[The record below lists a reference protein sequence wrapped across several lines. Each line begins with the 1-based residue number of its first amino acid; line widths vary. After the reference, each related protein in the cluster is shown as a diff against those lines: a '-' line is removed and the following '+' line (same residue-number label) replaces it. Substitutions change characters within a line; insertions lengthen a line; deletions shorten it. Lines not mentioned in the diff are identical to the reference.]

1 MNPNVLISTL
11 VTREISIKA
20 MSLLKI
26 NVNKLW
32 SDLCCLVSI
41 E

>member
-1 MNPNVLISTL
+1 MNPNILISTL

-26 NVNKLW
+26 NVNKLVRFML
-32 SDLCCLVSI
+32 SGI
-41 E
+41 Y